1 MILNFFH
8 FQVNIT
14 RNNIVSVSRNL
25 SDHVINA
32 TDTID
37 QNIKN
42 VKIISTILMESA
54 VLLSDNVMFNSLS
67 VSEVTLVRY
76 FINCNSVINTP
87 FLFKYNY
94 STLLFIDNRKCHT
107 NIRQC
112 RGMAIKCSRNK
123 IK

>member
-1 MILNFFH
+1 MTLKISH

-14 RNNIVSVSRNL
+14 TDNIVSISRNL

-42 VKIISTILMESA
+42 IKMISTILMKSA
-54 VLLSDNVMFNSLS
+54 ALLSDNVTFDSLS
-67 VSEVTLVRY
+67 VSKLTMVRY
-76 FINCNSVINTP
+76 CMTCNSVINTP

-94 STLLFIDNRKCHT
+94 STLSFIDNRKCHT

-112 RGMAIKCSRNK
+112 KGMAIKCSRNR

>member
-14 RNNIVSVSRNL
+14 RDNIVSVSRNL

-42 VKIISTILMESA
+42 IKIISTILMESA
-54 VLLSDNVMFNSLS
+54 VLLSDNVTFDSLS
-67 VSEVTLVRY
+67 VSKLIMVRY
-76 FINCNSVINTP
+76 CMTCNSVILLS
-87 FLFKYNY
+87 FLSIIIAHFH
-94 STLLFIDNRKCHT
+94 L
-107 NIRQC
+107 
-112 RGMAIKCSRNK
+112 
-123 IK
+123 